1 MKKHI
6 YLTQSDLLDN
16 THSVLFDGI
25 CDVKKSDGIFSF
37 DYLEEDGVTK
47 VEISASEEE
56 FRILRKGEMTSK
68 IVLRKGAYTKGNV
81 TSVYGIIPFTF
92 FMDKYHFLD
101 EMIALTYQILNEGE
115 VNGSKRLVCKIKE
128 V

>member
-6 YLTQSDLLDN
+6 YLTQSDLLDK

-25 CDVKKSDGIFSF
+25 CEVEKGDGMLAFT
-37 DYLEEDGVTK
+37 YVEEDGVTK
-47 VEISASEEE
+47 VEIKANDQE
-56 FRILRKGEMTSK
+56 FHILRKGEMTST
-68 IVLRKGAYTKGNV
+68 IALRKDAYTKGNV
-81 TSVYGIIPFTF
+81 TSVYGVIPFTF
-92 FMDKYHFLD
+92 YMDKYHYLD